1 MMRLQKMM
9 ASSGVASRRKSEEFI
24 LQGRVKV
31 NGEIIS
37 ELGFKVDENKD
48 VVEVDGKV
56 IDLNEKHVY
65 FMLHKPERIVSS
77 AKDEKGRKTVVDMIE
92 ADVRLYP
99 IGRLDFMSSGLILL
113 TDDGDLTYKLTHP
126 KHDITKTYEVSI
138 SPCLNAK
145 QVSKL
150 RSGVVIDGR
159 KTFPCQVHLLR
170 QSGNKQTYN
179 IILKEGRNR
188 QIRKMVE
195 AVGSNVVKLKR
206 IAVGD
211 ITLKGL
217 DYGEHRKLT
226 RAEIKYLKKI

>member
-9 ASSGVASRRKSEEFI
+9 ASSGVASRRKSEELI
-24 LQGRVKV
+24 LEGRVKV
-31 NGEIIS
+31 NGELVT

-48 VVEVDGKV
+48 SVEVDGK
-56 IDLNEKHVY
+56 IINISEKHVY
-65 FMLHKPERIVSS
+65 YILHKPERIVSS

-92 ADVRLYP
+92 SEARLYP
-99 IGRLDFMSSGLILL
+99 VGRLDFMSSGLIIL
-113 TDDGDLTYKLTHP
+113 TNDGDLTYKLTHP
-126 KHDITKTYEVSI
+126 KHDITKTYEVTI

-150 RSGVVIDGR
+150 RSGVAIDGR
-159 KTFPCQVHLLR
+159 KTYPCQVHLLK
-170 QSGNKQTYN
+170 QSGNRQTYN

-195 AVGSNVVKLKR
+195 AVGSNVIKLKR

-217 DYGEHRKLT
+217 DYGEYRKLSK
-226 RAEIKYLKKI
+226 AEVKYLKRI